1 MTVLHWIV
9 GILLLISALVM
20 IVTVLLQSSE
30 RSGLGAISGAAETF
44 FGKNKA
50 KGMDAKLALITK
62 ICAIV
67 FVVLSIGMM
76 FLGLCPEA
84 RKRRSPAGGRLL
96 RACRITP
103 QHSAAAKA
111 AHRPLCRPRC
121 SAAHYVSSG
130 AKHRSPPTPLFREWR
145 V

>member
-1 MTVLHWIV
+1 
-9 GILLLISALVM
+9 M

-67 FVVLSIGMM
+67 FVVLSIVMM
-76 FLGLCPEA
+76 FLG
-84 RKRRSPAGGRLL
+84 
-96 RACRITP
+96 
-103 QHSAAAKA
+103 
-111 AHRPLCRPRC
+111 
-121 SAAHYVSSG
+121 
-130 AKHRSPPTPLFREWR
+130 
-145 V
+145 